1 MCTPGGLWRN
11 TTSDSDPNDRA
22 GEGLILGLLAWLIAI
37 PLSVPVGQLFA
48 FVMGQA
54 VFQGLRILYQFSWNG
69 ALQWLIIIVVLSI
82 LGSLLP
88 AIRATRVSVRESL
101 AYE

>member
-1 MCTPGGLWRN
+1 L
-11 TTSDSDPNDRA
+11 
-22 GEGLILGLLAWLIAI
+22 LGLLAWLIAI

-48 FVMGQA
+48 FVMGQ
-54 VFQGLRILYQFSWNG
+54 VFQLSILYQFSWNG